1 MNDTSKYL
9 AEILVGGE
17 LRIHLIGVAGS
28 GMSGIAG
35 LLLSM
40 GHTVSGSDKV
50 STVEVQR
57 LQKLGLEFHQPQN
70 AANIHYADLV
80 IYSSAI
86 RPGNVEYDEA
96 IRQGVSMVRRADALA
111 AIMQCKKGII
121 VCGMHGKTTTSSM
134 AAHVLRVGGVRPS
147 HYVGAE
153 IPILGTNA
161 YWDTEG
167 EWFVAEGDESDG
179 TLANYHA
186 EHAIILNIEEEHL
199 DYYENLGA
207 IEAVFNQL
215 MDQTRGTIFYCADDA
230 NASRLCGCRPG
241 TISYGASEKADYRF
255 ESLHDADFQSRF
267 EVFHHGERLGEVELN
282 VPGRHNV
289 SNALSVIALACE
301 LGVAFPKIVEALAS
315 FRGARR
321 RFDIKYRSE
330 KYLVVDDYAHHPS
343 EIRATLATAHN
354 GSHRRILVLFQPHRY
369 TRTVKL
375 QDQFGTAFDDAQF
388 VFLADIYPA
397 SEPPIPGVTSQMIAD
412 AMAAH
417 GHHGGHYIS
426 DRAQMVLEAGR
437 LLQPGD
443 CVLSLGAGNIH
454 EQGTILAR
462 DLAAMEEIQSVMGE
476 GVVKLYEPLSKHTT
490 LRVGGPAQFWAEPET
505 EAGLGRLVAHC
516 HKHSIPLMVIGRGSN
531 LLVRDGGIRGVVV
544 HLERGEFA
552 RLEVD
557 GLRITAGAGVKL
569 KELAG
574 AAKKAGI
581 GGFEWMEG
589 IPGNLGGALRMNAG
603 AMGSETFGQVL
614 SLHVVDSEGQI
625 HERLPAD
632 LEIRYR
638 GVPSLGRQY
647 ATRAVLEGFVRPQS
661 EIAHLMDDYAHK
673 RWAIQ
678 PKEPSA
684 GCTFK
689 NPATIPAGQLIEE
702 LGLKALR
709 VGGAAV
715 STLHGNFFV
724 NDTHATAADV
734 LGLIDQVKAVALE
747 QRGVTLETEVQI
759 VGEAKSF
766 LYK

>member
-1 MNDTSKYL
+1 M
-9 AEILVGGE
+9 
-17 LRIHLIGVAGS
+17 H
-28 GMSGIAG
+28 
-35 LLLSM
+35 
-40 GHTVSGSDKV
+40 
-50 STVEVQR
+50 R
-57 LQKLGLEFHQPQN
+57 LKELGLEFHQPQN
-70 AANIHYADLV
+70 AGNIHYADLV

-111 AIMQCKKGII
+111 AIMQCKKGI
-121 VCGMHGKTTTSSM
+121 VVGGMHGKTTTSSM
-134 AAHVLRVGGVRPS
+134 AAHVLRVGGVKPS

-161 YWDTEG
+161 HWDAEG

-179 TLANYHA
+179 TLANYYA

-199 DYYENLGA
+199 DYYEDLAA

-215 MDQTRGTIFYCADDA
+215 MDQTPGKIFYCADDPHA
-230 NASRLCGCRPG
+230 ARLCGCRKG
-241 TISYGASEKADYRF
+241 GISFGAAHHADYRYDM
-255 ESLHDADFQSRF
+255 LRDANFQSHFQVVCR
-267 EVFHHGERLGEVELN
+267 GERLGEVELN

-289 SNALSVIALACE
+289 SNAMSVIALASE
-301 LGVAFPKIVEALAS
+301 LGIPFAKIAAALAS

-321 RFDIKYRSE
+321 RFDIKYRSG

-343 EIRATLATAHN
+343 EIRATLATARN
-354 GSHRRILVLFQPHRY
+354 GGKGRSIVLFQPHRY

-375 QDQFGTAFDDAQF
+375 KEEFGSAFDDAQF

-397 SEPPIPGVTSQMIAD
+397 SEPPIPGVTGQTIAD
-412 AMAAH
+412 AMTAH
-417 GHHGGHYIS
+417 GHNGGKYIPN
-426 DRAQMVLEAGR
+426 RAQMVLEAGR

-454 EQGTILAR
+454 EQGSILAR
-462 DLAAMEEIQSVMGE
+462 DLAAMEEMQAVMGE
-476 GVVKLYEPLSKHTT
+476 GIVKIYEPLAKHTT

-505 EAGLGRLVAHC
+505 EAGFARLVGYC
-516 HKHSIPLMVIGRGSN
+516 NERGIPLMVIGRGSN

-544 HLERGEFA
+544 HLERGEFH
-552 RLEVD
+552 RLEID
-557 GLRITAGAGVKL
+557 GFRITAGAGVKL
-569 KELAG
+569 KELAQ
-574 AAKKAGI
+574 AAKTAGI

-589 IPGNLGGALRMNAG
+589 IPGNVGGALRMNAG

-614 SLHVVDSEGQI
+614 SLRVVDSEGQI
-625 HERLPAD
+625 HTRVPAD
-632 LEIRYR
+632 LEIHYR

-647 ATRAVLEGFVRPQS
+647 GTSAVFEGFARPPQ

-689 NPATIPAGQLIEE
+689 NPAEIPAGQLIEE
-702 LGLKALR
+702 LGLKNTR
-709 VGGAAV
+709 IGGACV
-715 STLHGNFFV
+715 SQLHGNFFV
-724 NDTHATAADV
+724 NDAHATAADV
-734 LGLIDQVKAVALE
+734 LALIDQVKAVALE
-747 QRGVTLETEVQI
+747 KRGIALETEVQI
-759 VGEAKSF
+759 IGEAEIF
-766 LYK
+766 LK